1 MSVYPF
7 NVIIINLPDRYLS
20 KWRRSIMTA
29 MRGEDTGI
37 TPRQIE
43 VLTLLM
49 QRDCW
54 LVSEIAT
61 QLGVSSA
68 AATKAITRLEKR
80 GLVTRSIDLMDRR
93 CVQVRVTRAAQEIV
107 RQVAKSM

>member
-1 MSVYPF
+1 
-7 NVIIINLPDRYLS
+7 
-20 KWRRSIMTA
+20 MTA
-29 MRGEDTGI
+29 MHGEYTGI

-49 QRDCW
+49 QRECW

-93 CVQVRVTRAAQEIV
+93 CVQVRVTRTAQEIV